1 MNRTKL
7 KAKWKPYALHRA
19 SKTKPQLWQQ
29 PLIVETKCPKDW
41 SELEK
46 VKIDQIEES
55 TVVTC
60 NYSLP
65 SGKVYLKQ
73 CAFQSKC
80 FDQLHTLVG

>member
-1 MNRTKL
+1 MAAPSPSGL
-7 KAKWKPYALHRA
+7 QRA
-19 SKTKPQLWQQ
+19 SPVWWQQ
-29 PLIVETKCPKDW
+29 PLILETKCPKDL
-41 SELEK
+41 SEPEK

-73 CAFQSKC
+73 CTIQSKC